1 MPTTYSYPGVY
12 VEEIKPLS
20 RPIAGV
26 STSTAGFIGI
36 AEDLTD
42 MPETPKS
49 TEDKK
54 DPYKIHPPKKP
65 LLLTSG
71 RTSFGTSEMLA
82 TRTNTWL
89 WPFTASLTTG
99 VPVATWL
106 ELPAPTP
113 PSTILR
119 HASRHSPQSTRFRS
133 WPRLCFL

>member
-49 TEDKK
+49 TEDKNAEK
-54 DPYKIHPPKKP
+54 HRRQKGSLRDTPSEEAAASHELGGLPSELRKCWRQEQI
-65 LLLTSG
+65 LGSG
-71 RTSFGTSEMLA
+71 RLQ
-82 TRTNTWL
+82 L
-89 WPFTASLTTG
+89 L
-99 VPVATWL
+99 
-106 ELPAPTP
+106 
-113 PSTILR
+113 
-119 HASRHSPQSTRFRS
+119 
-133 WPRLCFL
+133 